1 MSFQQAVAAAY
12 RDILQREPTEQ
23 ELAEALGGGE
33 SDAALAALISTLS
46 QGSEA
51 QTFVWPV
58 MRIYQGVYGRVPD
71 EGGLGYWVDRYR
83 AEDVQA
89 LDNPATATVNEALVA
104 LARVFTDPEQTPEF
118 VQRFGADPSTA
129 TYVEALYVNVLN
141 RAPDEGGRLYW
152 IARFESLMAE
162 LEAQGLSASSAKAEA
177 RAIFLE
183 QFVLSQEYTV
193 AASELAVRFLA
204 ASAYGVETFE
214 GDLWA
219 RDENY
224 APIPRDD
231 AVTVDED
238 DFVQVDV
245 LANDLDLDDGDT
257 PSTFSLGSVVVA
269 SVTGAQVT
277 VEELNAA
284 AAATVVG
291 GKLQFDA
298 TGLFN
303 DLPAGGQATVTIAY
317 EVIDDGGASSTG
329 EAVITV
335 VGANDAPTQISL
347 SANDVPENAPGA
359 LVGLLNAADP
369 DTGASIVYSLVEQS
383 GAQSHLF
390 TIVGNEL
397 RVGSAGIDFEALLN
411 PLFVVVRAS
420 DGQEQLREAFGID
433 VINVDEGGPVFTSGT
448 TASIQENQPTGTIY
462 TAVASDPAGPISY
475 ALAGPDALLFNINSA
490 TGALSFKASPDFEAP
505 LDSNQDNIYEVIII
519 ASDAV
524 GEQSQRSVSIH
535 VTNLE
540 DQGPS
545 FTSGTTA
552 SVAENVATTTAVY
565 TAAASDPNGPVS
577 YALSGTDAALFALN
591 ATTGA
596 LTFLASPDHEA
607 PGDAGGNNVYDVVIT
622 AADALGNE
630 TQRAVAITVTD
641 VDEVGPSF
649 TSGTTASVA
658 ENVATTTAVYTAA
671 ASDPNGPVSYALSG
685 TDAALFALNATT
697 GALTFLASPDHE
709 APGDAGGNNVYDVV
723 ITAADA
729 LGNET
734 QRAVA
739 ITVTDAHIWLLSVS
753 NAGVQG
759 DSYSEQPSISADG
772 RYVAFL
778 SLASNLVGSDTNGA
792 EDIFLR
798 DLLLGTT
805 ARVSVDSAEVQGNN
819 TSTSPSMSA
828 DGRYV
833 TFLSYASNLVGS
845 DNNGVGDIFV
855 RDLTLGTTT
864 RVSVDNAGMQGN
876 SDSVLP
882 SVSADGRYVTFH
894 SFASNLVGSDTNG
907 TWDIFVRDSVDGTTS
922 RVSVSSAEVQGDS
935 DSSQA
940 SISAD
945 GRYVAF
951 NSYASNLVGSD
962 TNGYWDIFV
971 RDLVDGTTTLVSVDS
986 GGLPGNGGSYD
997 PSISADGRYV
1007 SFTSAASNLV
1017 AGDTNGAFDIFVRD
1031 LTLGITMRVSVN
1043 NAGVQGNSASDSSSV
1058 SADGRY
1064 VTFQSFASNLVAGDT
1079 NGAYDIFVRDL
1090 ILGVTTRVS
1099 LDRAGVQGNG
1109 DSLSPSI
1116 SADGR
1121 YVTFTSSASNLVTG
1135 DTNGTTRDIFVVD
1148 GVEQG
1153 WWFP

>member
-577 YALSGTDAALFALN
+577 YALF
-591 ATTGA
+591 
-596 LTFLASPDHEA
+596 
-607 PGDAGGNNVYDVVIT
+607 
-622 AADALGNE
+622 
-630 TQRAVAITVTD
+630 
-641 VDEVGPSF
+641 
-649 TSGTTASVA
+649 
-658 ENVATTTAVYTAA
+658 
-671 ASDPNGPVSYALSG
+671 G